1 MARTAG
7 PSDVEMERL
16 SDAFDRFIDALRR
29 ARGRVP
35 VGSDHHLTLAQL
47 HLAGVVDARPGM
59 TVRELAR
66 AAGVTQPTVTR
77 ALDGLQR
84 HDLVRREASP
94 RDRRCVLVDL
104 TDSGREL
111 LRAERERLAARR
123 HELLAEL
130 SPEERAQAGRLLDRL
145 AELVERI

>member
-1 MARTAG
+1 MTSVAG
-7 PSDVEMERL
+7 PSDADTERL
-16 SDAFDRFIDALRR
+16 SEAFDRFIDALRR

-35 VGSDHHLTLAQL
+35 VGSDPHLTLAQL
-47 HLAGVVDARPGM
+47 LLAGVVDAHPGM

-77 ALDGLQR
+77 ALDGLER

-104 TDSGREL
+104 TDTGREL

-130 SPEERAQAGRLLDRL
+130 TPEERAQAGRLLDRL

>member
-1 MARTAG
+1 MTRTAG

-84 HDLVRREASP
+84 HDLVRRVASP
-94 RDRRCVLVDL
+94 HDRRCVLVDL

-111 LRAERERLAARR
+111 LHAERERLAARR

-130 SPEERAQAGRLLDRL
+130 SLEERAQAGRLLDRL

>member
-1 MARTAG
+1 MTRVAG
-7 PSDVEMERL
+7 PTDADTERL
-16 SDAFDRFIDALRR
+16 SEAFDRFIDALRS

-47 HLAGVVDARPGM
+47 HLAGVVDAHPGM

-66 AAGVTQPTVTR
+66 AAGVTQPTVTP

-84 HDLVRREASP
+84 HDLIKREADP
-94 RDRRCVLVDL
+94 HDRRCVLVDL

-111 LRAERERLAARR
+111 LHAERARLVPHR
-123 HELLAEL
+123 HELLGQL
-130 SPEERAQAGRLLDRL
+130 SPEDRPRAGAILHPLPH
-145 AELVERI
+145 

>member
-1 MARTAG
+1 MTRTAG
-7 PSDVEMERL
+7 PSDMEMERL

-35 VGSDHHLTLAQL
+35 VGADRRLSLAHL
-47 HLAGVVDARPGM
+47 HLAGVVDAHPGM

-84 HDLVRREASP
+84 HDLIKREADP
-94 RDRRCVLVDL
+94 HDRRCVLVDL
-104 TDSGREL
+104 PASGREL
-111 LRAERERLAARR
+111 LHAERARLVQRR
-123 HELLAEL
+123 HELLAQL
-130 SPEERAQAGRLLDRL
+130 SPE
-145 AELVERI
+145 

>member
-1 MARTAG
+1 MTRVAG
-7 PSDVEMERL
+7 PTEADTERL
-16 SDAFDRFIDALRR
+16 SEAFDRFIDALRH

-47 HLAGVVDARPGM
+47 HLAGVVEAHPGM

-94 RDRRCVLVDL
+94 SDRRCVLVDL
-104 TDSGREL
+104 TDAGREL
-111 LRAERERLAARR
+111 LHAERERLVQRR

-130 SPEERAQAGRLLDRL
+130 SADERAQAGRMLDRL
-145 AELVERI
+145 ADLVERI

>member
-1 MARTAG
+1 MTRVAG
-7 PSDVEMERL
+7 HSDADTERL

-47 HLAGVVDARPGM
+47 HLAGVVEAHPKV

-84 HDLVRREASP
+84 HDLVRREVSAH
-94 RDRRCVLVDL
+94 DRRCVLVDL

-111 LRAERERLAARR
+111 LHAERARLAARR

-130 SPEERAQAGRLLDRL
+130 PADERAHAERLLERL

>member
-1 MARTAG
+1 MTRTAG